1 MINVGIAGLGKMGK
15 LHFKNSSKNNKIN
28 LVAVAD
34 LKKSNLKIVN
44 KKSINKYVDYK
55 KMIESENLDAVIIS
69 LPNFLKK
76 ESIEFA
82 SENNISIFID
92 KPLARNLKEV
102 EQIKNKVEKNKTQI
116 TVGVNY
122 RYYKS
127 CQRIKKIVNEGEIGE
142 VVLATSELIMDGPL
156 SHPLIPAPVPEWWF
170 DKERSGGG
178 VIMDLGY
185 HLIDLLT
192 WLFGKQ
198 TLEYSSI
205 GHRYNLPIEDTAS
218 ILLKSESGTTSNVNI
233 GWFSKMI
240 FPNFNFRINLHG
252 TVGYTSTDK
261 FAPRNLY
268 THAAKEGIKNFFK
281 RLTARRIE
289 YLSYTY
295 YYSSFY
301 EILDKFYD
309 SVIDA
314 SDPPVDFDQ
323 QISVMKTIESIYEN
337 SG

>member
-102 EQIKNKVEKNKTQI
+102 EEIKNKVEKNKTQI

-252 TVGYTSTDK
+252 TVGYTSTDH